1 MTDHESGRCVSCV
14 LSAAFP
20 GIKFNEEGVCNFC
33 RDKLQVTSDAEA
45 IARAKEKIEAMI
57 SRNRGQG
64 RYDALMCYSGGKD
77 STYTLMLAVK
87 KYGLRVLSFT
97 LDNGFLSSGALDNI
111 NRVVDGLG
119 VDQITVRP
127 SAPFFRSVIKASA
140 LNDIF
145 GDRALLRISSGC
157 HACISLVN
165 ITAQTMALERGIPF
179 ILAGFTLGQI
189 PANGVMYKTNYRF
202 LQQSRETAMANLR
215 SHVGDEA
222 DAYYGIRESLIETVT
237 SYPHTMNLLCL
248 EDITEAEIV
257 RAIEPLGWERP
268 GDVDGCSSNCRL
280 NTFNNH
286 IHQVKYGY
294 SPYELELSHLIR
306 KGLMT
311 RDEALEKIFDQPV
324 DQYQSVMSQLGMTA
338 NDIDSLEPRRQEAC
352 SGGLEAMGGT

>member
-1 MTDHESGRCVSCV
+1 MREHTQDRCVSCV
-14 LSAAFP
+14 LSASFP
-20 GIKFNEEGVCNFC
+20 GIEFNAEGVCNFC
-33 RDKLQVTSDAEA
+33 RNKLQITSDAEA
-45 IARAKEKIEAMI
+45 IARAKEKIESTI
-57 SRNRGQG
+57 SQQRGQG

-77 STYTLMLAVK
+77 STYTLMLAVH

-97 LDNGFLSSGALDNI
+97 LDNGFLSAGAMDNI

-119 VDQITVRP
+119 VDQVTVKP
-127 SAPFFRSVIKASA
+127 SSTFFRSVVKASA

-145 GDRALLRISSGC
+145 GDRALVRISSGC

-165 ITAQTMALERGIPF
+165 ITAQTMALEKGIPF

-202 LQQSRETAMANLR
+202 LMDSRKTAMDNLR
-215 SHVGDEA
+215 AHVGDEV
-222 DAYYGIRESLIETVT
+222 DAYYGIRESLIDAVT
-237 SYPHTMNLLCL
+237 SYPYTMNLLCL

-257 RAIEPLGWERP
+257 RAIEPLGWQRP

-306 KGLMT
+306 KGLMA

-324 DQYQSVMSQLGMTA
+324 DQFQSVMSQLGMTD

-352 SGGLEAMGGT
+352 SGGLGAMGGT